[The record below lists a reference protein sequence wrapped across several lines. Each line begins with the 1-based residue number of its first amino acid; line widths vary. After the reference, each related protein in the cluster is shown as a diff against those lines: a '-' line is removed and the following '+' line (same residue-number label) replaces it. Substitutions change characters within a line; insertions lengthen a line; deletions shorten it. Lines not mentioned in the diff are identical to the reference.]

1 MGKNLKGK
9 ELGKNIIQRKDG
21 RYQGRYIDRFG
32 KRKSVYG
39 ETLNDVRKLLRD
51 KEYENSRNLNS
62 SDETITVNQW
72 YSVWRDTFKVN
83 KCRNTTL
90 ESYDRTFR
98 LKISPEIGDMK
109 MIKVLPI
116 HLQRIINKA
125 DAKGTRELI
134 RAVLTNLFKYAVASE
149 IVAKNPALNLDIRR
163 IDDEDSEATF
173 LTDDEI
179 QIIMKYSENSCI
191 KNIYRL
197 ILQTGMRIGE
207 ITGLTWDNIDYEKNV
222 IHVVQQL
229 VTTKDPKTKKWVL
242 EVHKPKSKAGIRDIP
257 MTKETKEILR
267 ELREDKDVIKF
278 PKNSGFVFAT
288 RNNTPQYRASI
299 SKLSDRIRDKIRQD
313 YPDFKN
319 FSPHSFRHT
328 FATKMIAAG
337 VKPKVLQKIIG
348 HNQIQTTMDLY
359 CHVYDDQ
366 IYEAMDTFENMA

>member
-62 SDETITVNQW
+62 SDETITVDQW

-90 ESYDRTFR
+90 ESYDRIFR
-98 LKISPEIGDMK
+98 LKISPEIGNMK

-149 IVAKNPALNLDIRR
+149 VVAKNPALNLDIRR

-207 ITGLTWDNIDYEKNV
+207 VTGLTWDNIDYEKNV

-229 VTTKDPKTKKWVL
+229 VTTKDPKTKKAVWL
-242 EVHKPKSKAGIRDIP
+242 
-257 MTKETKEILR
+257 
-267 ELREDKDVIKF
+267 
-278 PKNSGFVFAT
+278 
-288 RNNTPQYRASI
+288 
-299 SKLSDRIRDKIRQD
+299 
-313 YPDFKN
+313 
-319 FSPHSFRHT
+319 
-328 FATKMIAAG
+328 
-337 VKPKVLQKIIG
+337 
-348 HNQIQTTMDLY
+348 
-359 CHVYDDQ
+359 
-366 IYEAMDTFENMA
+366 